1 MWDLSFWPR
10 DLTHIPCTGR
20 WILNHWTTRQV
31 LGPSLEGIQAEE
43 AAGEMVCARSIH
55 GVFQEQQGGQ
65 PGGEEW
71 ARARVRDGVRETK
84 GWQEEQRETHRPLQ
98 GLSLGET
105 DRYWSDGSSS
115 RLKGNSL
122 AEGICTFSYR
132 GKDEREGLIP
142 CLSRLQQY
150 LTPIHHRHTYHYYV
164 HFF

>member
-1 MWDLSFWPR
+1 MPFPPPGDLPSSWMEPISCISC
-10 DLTHIPCTGR
+10 LGM
-20 WILNHWTTRQV
+20 WILYHWATW
-31 LGPSLEGIQAEE
+31 E
-43 AAGEMVCARSIH
+43 AAGEMVCARSMH